1 MRREHTGP
9 VIRDMARGDD
19 GAALASKRAEI
30 EARVAAAKAAQ
41 LVTDVGMLE
50 LSKCDDGRT
59 AWIFR
64 DGPPAGRMPAG
75 APYPRRWWML
85 DKAQDLIA
93 NELEDSNFC
102 IIDGF
107 LGVSGMRSL
116 RAEVTALHTDGKLQL
131 AKLAGGRT
139 ATTDPGGSL
148 SYSHAAVRG
157 DHVGWFTGNEGKS
170 TWPKK
175 TLSAYQQKVDALVAQ
190 LALRNNQLA
199 SVSTRTMAMVACYPG
214 GGARYVRHCD
224 NSCAAGQG
232 EVIVA
237 PAARLPL

>member
-1 MRREHTGP
+1 
-9 VIRDMARGDD
+9 MARGDD

-64 DGPPAGRMPAG
+64 DGPPAGSMPEPLRKLEAAG

-85 DKAQDLIA
+85 DKAQDVIA
-93 NELEDSNFC
+93 SELENSNFC

-232 EVIVA
+232 EVIFA
-237 PAARLPL
+237 PATRPPL